1 MLEQGASVSA
11 WAWLPSLHPTSSPLC
26 LKRTLTL
33 QMAAL
38 QVEDIILSETA
49 IDFAMKAKNPLD
61 RKSASVSS
69 PVSLP
74 PFL

>member
-1 MLEQGASVSA
+1 
-11 WAWLPSLHPTSSPLC
+11 
-26 LKRTLTL
+26 
-33 QMAAL
+33 MAAL